1 MPLLYNLGPTFIFKC
16 TFIQKMKALCT
27 AQKSFSYFMK
37 EVWFEE
43 SFLIILPIIGQEN
56 FLKLR
61 FFS

>member
-1 MPLLYNLGPTFIFKC
+1 
-16 TFIQKMKALCT
+16 
-27 AQKSFSYFMK
+27 MK

-61 FFS
+61 FFLKIEK